1 MGARLL
7 AAAGLAYPFV
17 VYAAAGHLP
26 GRVLVL
32 AGLAVLAARMLVLRR
47 MPALAGWMAPLA
59 AGAAVLA
66 VLAATDPP
74 WAAQAYP
81 VVMSLAAA
89 AAFAA
94 SLLRG
99 PSLVTRMAM
108 GQAARTGV
116 PLDARGQRYTWWVSA
131 LWAGVLT
138 ANAAVAAWL
147 GACGSL
153 AAWTLW
159 TGLLSYLLMG
169 GVFAGEWLVRRW
181 LIRRPA

>member
-7 AAAGLAYPFV
+7 VAAGLAYPFA
-17 VYAAAGHLP
+17 VYATAGHLP

-47 MPALAGWMAPLA
+47 VPALAGWMAPLA
-59 AGAAVLA
+59 VGAAVLA
-66 VLAATDPP
+66 ALAATDPP
-74 WAAQAYP
+74 WAARAYP

-89 AAFAA
+89 AAFAL
-94 SLLRG
+94 SLVRG
-99 PSLVTRMAM
+99 PSLATRM
-108 GQAARTGV
+108 AARTGA
-116 PLDARGQRYTWWVSA
+116 PLDVRGQRYTWWVSA
-131 LWAGVLT
+131 LWAGVLA

-147 GACGSL
+147 GAFGSL

-169 GVFAGEWLVRRW
+169 AVFAGEWLVRRR
-181 LIRRPA
+181 LMGRPA